1 MPVHQMNRSAQQSLH
16 DTILFSSNGDD
27 NGIGK
32 KKVDWGFLF
41 LKENGTG
48 DSLKH
53 LLVAHSSEF
62 AMPHSLCDAEKLQL
76 PRDS

>member
-1 MPVHQMNRSAQQSLH
+1 MEL
-16 DTILFSSNGDD
+16 GE
-27 NGIGK
+27 

-41 LKENGTG
+41 LKEKGTG

-62 AMPHSLCDAEKLQL
+62 AMPHSLCDAEELQL